1 MADDLEKPIV
11 QTAFFD
17 ALNEFGFGGAVLAI
31 ECYHSQPCSSLDTTN
46 LREKSRTG
54 GLALADILVTVV
66 DDNGDCDRTSRLWRG
81 LIRPGILSA

>member
-17 ALNEFGFGGAVLAI
+17 ALNELGFGSAVLAI
-31 ECYHSQPCSSLDTTN
+31 ECYHSESCSSPDTAN

-54 GLALADILVTVV
+54 GLALADILVIVV
-66 DDNGDCDRTSRLWRG
+66 DG
-81 LIRPGILSA
+81 